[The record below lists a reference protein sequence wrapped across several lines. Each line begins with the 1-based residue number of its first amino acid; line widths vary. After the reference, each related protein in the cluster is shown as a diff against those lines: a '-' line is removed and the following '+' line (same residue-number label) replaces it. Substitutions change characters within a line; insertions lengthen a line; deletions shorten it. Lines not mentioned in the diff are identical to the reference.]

1 MFGVGFRYRA
11 GERISMDVLFQNIL
25 EQGFPVVISVY
36 LLVRLEGKLDLLE
49 KTINDLKIEISKMSM
64 K

>member
-1 MFGVGFRYRA
+1 
-11 GERISMDVLFQNIL
+11 MDVLFQNIL

>member
-1 MFGVGFRYRA
+1 
-11 GERISMDVLFQNIL
+11 MDVLFQNIL

-49 KTINDLKIEISKMSM
+49 KTINDLKMEISKMSIR
-64 K
+64 

>member
-1 MFGVGFRYRA
+1 
-11 GERISMDVLFQNIL
+11 MDVLFQNIL

-49 KTINDLKIEISKMSM
+49 KTINDLKIEISKMSI